1 MNHTSIAFA
10 LHDRRSNRILKAK
23 KQKPRSGDDD
33 SAPISDAAVRDE
45 AQGKKLS
52 AKHKKKLLKEVQSLR
67 SCLIFEQH
75 FNLGSVI
82 SCVSLKPKLMLGS
95 TQIQLLI
102 VCFDTYY
109 DGLSLCL

>member
-23 KQKPRSGDDD
+23 KQRNGDDD

-52 AKHKKKLLKEVQSLR
+52 AKQKKKLLKEVQSLCR
-67 SCLIFEQH
+67 SSLIFEQH
-75 FNLGSVI
+75 SNLGSVI
-82 SCVSLKPKLMLGS
+82 SCVSFEAKTEARRYTNTASDRMLRHR
-95 TQIQLLI
+95 L
-102 VCFDTYY
+102 
-109 DGLSLCL
+109 